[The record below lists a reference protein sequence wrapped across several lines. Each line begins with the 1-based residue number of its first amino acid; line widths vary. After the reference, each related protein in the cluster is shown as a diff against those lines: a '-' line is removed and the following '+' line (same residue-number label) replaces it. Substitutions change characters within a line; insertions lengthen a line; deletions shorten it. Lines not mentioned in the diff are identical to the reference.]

1 MLPVTP
7 RNKTSPGKKRRIPL
21 YQGILILF
29 GLTLVFSFIGGYFFW
44 KNYLHPRP
52 VPELPYEELEPP
64 RPPKEIF
71 PPQAHP
77 PEQETVVKP
86 IIELNKIAI
95 VIDDL
100 GYDRHIAQGF
110 IDLQAPL
117 TLSFLPQAPHAKE
130 MALLAREKGKETLL
144 HLPMEPFDYPKTN
157 PGPGALL
164 LSMSANE
171 IKQIIDNDLNNFP
184 FVHGANNHM
193 GSRFTENREKMAVVL
208 ESLKKRNLFFLDSLT
223 TSQSVV
229 PSLAEDLGVKFLQR
243 NIFLDNEVAE
253 GPIRQ
258 QLEKLVQVAQDRGFA
273 VGCGH
278 PYPLLLQVIRD
289 QLPSLKSRVKIV
301 SLSKL
306 IK

>member
-1 MLPVTP
+1 MRPVPP
-7 RNKTSPGKKRRIPL
+7 RNKTSPKKKRRIPL

-29 GLTLVFSFIGGYFFW
+29 GLTLVFSAIGGYYLW
-44 KNYLHPRP
+44 KNFLNPRP
-52 VPELPYEELEPP
+52 VLELPYEELEPQ
-64 RPPKEIF
+64 PPKEILI
-71 PPQAHP
+71 PKPHP
-77 PEQETVVKP
+77 TSPETSFKP
-86 IIELNKIAI
+86 SRELPKIAI

-100 GYDRHIAQGF
+100 GYDRHIAQEF
-110 IDLQAPL
+110 IDFQAPL

-144 HLPMEPFDYPKTN
+144 HLPMEPLDYPRTN

-164 LSMSANE
+164 ISMSANE
-171 IKQIIDNDLNNFP
+171 IMQIIENDFNNFP
-184 FVHGANNHM
+184 FVPGANNHM

-223 TSQSVV
+223 TAQSVV
-229 PSLAEDLGVKFLQR
+229 PALAEDLGVKYIQR

-258 QLEKLVQVAQDRGFA
+258 QLEKLIQVAQARGFA

-289 QLPSLKSRVKIV
+289 QLPILKSKVEIV
-301 SLSKL
+301 FLSEL

>member
-1 MLPVTP
+1 
-7 RNKTSPGKKRRIPL
+7 L
-21 YQGILILF
+21 YKGILLLV
-29 GLTLVFSFIGGYFFW
+29 GLTLVFTAIGGYYFW
-44 KNYLHPRP
+44 KNYLEKQRR
-52 VPELPYEELEPP
+52 VTEYPYEEVEP
-64 RPPKEIF
+64 RPTKNLPLPHPLPPK
-71 PPQAHP
+71 A
-77 PEQETVVKP
+77 ETAVKP
-86 IIELNKIAI
+86 FPKLPKIAI

-100 GYDRHIAQGF
+100 GYDRHIAQEF

-130 MALLAREKGKETLL
+130 MALLAREKGKEILL
-144 HLPMEPFDYPKTN
+144 HLPMEPLDFPRTN

-164 LSMSANE
+164 LSMSASE
-171 IKQIIDNDLNNFP
+171 ILQIINNDFNEFS
-184 FVHGANNHM
+184 FVQGANNHM

-208 ESLKKRNLFFLDSLT
+208 ESLRKRDLFFLDSLT
-223 TSQSVV
+223 TAQSVI
-229 PSLAEDLGVKFLQR
+229 PALAEDLGVKYLQR

-258 QLEKLVQVAQDRGFA
+258 QLEKLIQVAQDRGFA

-289 QLPSLKSRVKIV
+289 QLPYLKNKVEIV
-301 SLSKL
+301 SLSEL

>member
-1 MLPVTP
+1 MLPVRP
-7 RNKTSPGKKRRIPL
+7 RKKTSPENKRRIPL
-21 YQGILILF
+21 FQGILILF
-29 GLTLVFSFIGGYFFW
+29 GLTLVLSTIAGYYFW
-44 KNYLHPRP
+44 KNYLNPRP
-52 VPELPYEELEPP
+52 VPELPYEELEP

-71 PPQAHP
+71 IPQAP
-77 PEQETVVKP
+77 PSRPETAVIPKP
-86 IIELNKIAI
+86 EFPKIAI

-100 GYDRHIAQGF
+100 GYDRPIAQEF
-110 IDLQAPL
+110 IDFQAPL

-130 MALLAREKGKETLL
+130 MASLAREKGKETLL
-144 HLPMEPFDYPKTN
+144 HLPMEPFDYPRTN

-171 IKQIIDNDLNNFP
+171 ILQIINNDFKKFP
-184 FVHGANNHM
+184 FVLGANNHM

-208 ESLKKRNLFFLDSLT
+208 ESLKKRDLFFLDSLT
-223 TSQSVV
+223 TAQSVV
-229 PSLAEDLGVKFLQR
+229 PSLAEDLGVKYLQR

-258 QLEKLVQVAQDRGFA
+258 QLEKLIQVAQARGFA

-278 PYPLLLQVIRD
+278 PYPLLLQVLRD
-289 QLPSLKSRVKIV
+289 QFPDLKNKVEIV

-306 IK
+306 VK

>member
-1 MLPVTP
+1 M
-7 RNKTSPGKKRRIPL
+7 

-29 GLTLVFSFIGGYFFW
+29 GLTLVFSAIGGYYLW
-44 KNYLHPRP
+44 KNFLNPRP
-52 VPELPYEELEPP
+52 VLELPYEELEPQP
-64 RPPKEIF
+64 SKEIF
-71 PPQAHP
+71 VPKPHP
-77 PEQETVVKP
+77 TRPETSFKP
-86 IIELNKIAI
+86 SRELPKIAI

-100 GYDRHIAQGF
+100 GYDRHIAQEF
-110 IDLQAPL
+110 IDFQAPL

-144 HLPMEPFDYPKTN
+144 HLPMEPLDYPRTN

-171 IKQIIDNDLNNFP
+171 IMQIIDNDFNHFP
-184 FVHGANNHM
+184 FVPGANNHM
-193 GSRFTENREKMAVVL
+193 GSRFTENREKMVVVL
-208 ESLKKRNLFFLDSLT
+208 ESLKKRGLFFLDSLT
-223 TSQSVV
+223 TAQSVV
-229 PSLAEDLGVKFLQR
+229 PALAEDLGVKYIQR

-258 QLEKLVQVAQDRGFA
+258 QLEKLIQMAQARGFA

-289 QLPSLKSRVKIV
+289 QLPSLKSKVEIV
-301 SLSKL
+301 SLSAL

>member
-1 MLPVTP
+1 
-7 RNKTSPGKKRRIPL
+7 
-21 YQGILILF
+21 
-29 GLTLVFSFIGGYFFW
+29 LVFSTIGGYYFW
-44 KNYLHPRP
+44 KNFLNPRP
-52 VPELPYEELEPP
+52 VPDLPYEELEP
-64 RPPKEIF
+64 RPPKETFI
-71 PPQAHP
+71 PQAHP
-77 PEQETVVKP
+77 SRPETGIKP
-86 IIELNKIAI
+86 SRVLPKIAI

-100 GYDRHIAQGF
+100 GYDRHIAQEF

-130 MALLAREKGKETLL
+130 MALLAKKRGKGTLL
-144 HLPMEPFDYPKTN
+144 HLPMEPLDYPRTN

-164 LSMSANE
+164 LTMSTNE
-171 IKQIIDNDLNNFP
+171 IIQIIDNDFNEFS
-184 FVHGANNHM
+184 FVQGANNHM

-223 TSQSVV
+223 TAQSVV
-229 PSLAEDLGVKFLQR
+229 PSLAEGLGVKYLQR

-253 GPIRQ
+253 EPIRQ
-258 QLEKLVQVAQDRGFA
+258 QLEKLIQVAQAQGFA

-289 QLPSLKSRVKIV
+289 QLPSLKNKVEIV
-301 SLSKL
+301 SLSQL

>member
-1 MLPVTP
+1 MLPVPP
-7 RNKTSPGKKRRIPL
+7 RNKTSPEKKRRIPL

-29 GLTLVFSFIGGYFFW
+29 GLTLVFSAIGGYYFW
-44 KNYLHPRP
+44 KNYLNPRP
-52 VPELPYEELEPP
+52 VPELPYEELEP

-71 PPQAHP
+71 IPQPHP
-77 PEQETVVKP
+77 SRPETTFKP
-86 IIELNKIAI
+86 NLELPKIAI

-100 GYDRHIAQGF
+100 GYDRHIAQEF

-130 MALLAREKGKETLL
+130 MALLARKRGKGTLL
-144 HLPMEPFDYPKTN
+144 HLPMEPLDYPRTN

-164 LSMSANE
+164 LSMSVNE
-171 IKQIIDNDLNNFP
+171 ILQIIDNDFNEFS
-184 FVHGANNHM
+184 FVQGANNHM

-208 ESLKKRNLFFLDSLT
+208 EFLKKRNLFFLDSLT
-223 TSQSVV
+223 TPQSVV
-229 PSLAEDLGVKFLQR
+229 PALAEDLGVKYLQR

-258 QLEKLVQVAQDRGFA
+258 QLEKLIQVAQARGFA

-289 QLPSLKSRVKIV
+289 QLPYLKNKVEIV
-301 SLSKL
+301 SLSEL

>member
-1 MLPVTP
+1 MLPVP
-7 RNKTSPGKKRRIPL
+7 LRKKKSPEKKRRIPL
-21 YQGILILF
+21 FQGILILL
-29 GLTLVFSFIGGYFFW
+29 GLTLVFPPSAVIISG
-44 KNYLHPRP
+44 KTILNPRP
-52 VPELPYEELEPP
+52 VPELPYEELEP

-71 PPQAHP
+71 IPQAP
-77 PEQETVVKP
+77 PSRPETAVKP
-86 IIELNKIAI
+86 KPEFPKIAI

-100 GYDRHIAQGF
+100 GYDRPIAQEF
-110 IDLQAPL
+110 IDFQAPL

-130 MALLAREKGKETLL
+130 MASLAREKGKETLL
-144 HLPMEPFDYPKTN
+144 HLPMEPLDYPRTN

-171 IKQIIDNDLNNFP
+171 IIQIINNDFKEFP
-184 FVHGANNHM
+184 FVPGANNHM

-208 ESLKKRNLFFLDSLT
+208 ESLRKGICFSWTALPLPIRWSR
-223 TSQSVV
+223 
-229 PSLAEDLGVKFLQR
+229 PWPEDLGVKYLQR

-258 QLEKLVQVAQDRGFA
+258 QLEKLIQLAQARGFA

-278 PYPLLLQVIRD
+278 PYPLLLQVFRD
-289 QLPSLKSRVKIV
+289 QFPYLKNKVEIV

-306 IK
+306 IR